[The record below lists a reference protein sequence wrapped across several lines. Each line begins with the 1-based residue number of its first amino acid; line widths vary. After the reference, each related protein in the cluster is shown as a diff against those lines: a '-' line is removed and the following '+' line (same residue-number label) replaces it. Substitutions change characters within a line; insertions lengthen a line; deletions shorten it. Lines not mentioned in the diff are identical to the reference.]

1 MSQYASIYGY
11 LNPEDTYT
19 LDQFIECQSDD
30 VVCYNNLSFIDEH
43 DGIRFNTY
51 NVLGDYIDE
60 IKENYCIAI
69 KLNKDQMFK
78 YIYKPKLLCYDIYGN
93 GELAFIIME
102 INDMCNV
109 KDFTKDLLLMPTK
122 ENMKLITK
130 RIYNSDKNDIEI
142 YNEKNKETNK

>member
-1 MSQYASIYGY
+1 
-11 LNPEDTYT
+11 
-19 LDQFIECQSDD
+19 
-30 VVCYNNLSFIDEH
+30 
-43 DGIRFNTY
+43 
-51 NVLGDYIDE
+51 
-60 IKENYCIAI
+60 
-69 KLNKDQMFK
+69 MFK